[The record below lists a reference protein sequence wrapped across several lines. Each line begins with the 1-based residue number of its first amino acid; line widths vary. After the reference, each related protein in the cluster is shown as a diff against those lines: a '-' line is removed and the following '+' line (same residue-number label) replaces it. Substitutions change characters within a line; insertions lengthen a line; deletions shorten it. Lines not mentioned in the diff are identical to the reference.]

1 VGLAKYFARKFA
13 VGGTARFVAK
23 AYFFALRN
31 NVFDIENCSTKNG
44 LEAEIDK
51 IVQFSL
57 AVRFRMNPNHV
68 HANQIY
74 NVFKQGTESGLGSVE
89 IWDSQVPMFVIQ
101 APKGAFHGS
110 QEFDGRPMGE
120 DAAAL
125 PWQGER
131 SRPHRRG

>member
-74 NVFKQGTESGLGSVE
+74 NVFKQGTESGLVGLTIAILAVE
-89 IWDSQVPMFVIQ
+89 AGYYKNTPENMLMFYDIIKEELRKKHV
-101 APKGAFHGS
+101 
-110 QEFDGRPMGE
+110 GE
-120 DAAAL
+120 AIL
-125 PWQGER
+125 
-131 SRPHRRG
+131 